1 MLESLTNLLYNWCK
15 SQDLEYLSADD
26 LLIGYYNE
34 LTQSQRNWLENYIEI
49 WDLSVNLSME
59 G

>member
-1 MLESLTNLLYNWCK
+1 MLDSLTDLLYNWCK

-26 LLIGYYNE
+26 LLIGYYSE